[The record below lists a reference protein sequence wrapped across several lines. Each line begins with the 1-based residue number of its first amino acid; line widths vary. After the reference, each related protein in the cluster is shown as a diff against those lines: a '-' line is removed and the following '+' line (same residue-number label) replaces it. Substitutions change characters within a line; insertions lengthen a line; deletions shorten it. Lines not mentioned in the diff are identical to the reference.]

1 MAAHRQSK
9 TEESA
14 WVAEVEAAVA
24 DVATSE
30 QESARW
36 RLHSI
41 YRVPACIKD
50 LNRKAYQPQVVSLGP
65 FHHGEPQ
72 LLPMDAHKRRAL
84 VHFLRRARRPL
95 AEFAAAVTGARERLE
110 GAYQGLGDEWRG
122 AGEHRFVELMVTD
135 GCFLLEVMRTAT
147 GWEVND
153 YAGDDPVFSAHG
165 LLYTVPYIRRDM
177 LMIEN
182 QLPLLVLE
190 RLLAV
195 ESGKD
200 VNEDVINRLVLLFLS
215 PASWPPT
222 TGVGLALHPLDIL
235 RRSLLYGPSPTA
247 RVPPPPPTSPPDDDV
262 IRSAEELY
270 EAGVRFK
277 RSPTSS
283 LLDIRFHR
291 TTGTL
296 YLPAIA
302 VDDTTEYMLLNL
314 MAFERLHAGAG
325 GGNDVTAYV
334 FFMDNM
340 VDDARDVALLARVR
354 VVRNALGSDK
364 AVARLFNGL
373 SRDVV
378 LEPTSALDGV
388 HREVSAYCRKRR
400 NRWRANLVHT
410 YFRSPWSFMS
420 LAAAVFLLVMTV
432 LQTVYTVLPYYGG
445 DNS

>member
-1 MAAHRQSK
+1 MAAFRRGSGGV
-9 TEESA
+9 EESA
-14 WVAEVEAAVA
+14 WVAEVETAVA
-24 DVATSE
+24 DGGASE
-30 QESARW
+30 EESSRW
-36 RLHSI
+36 RLHCI
-41 YRVPACIKD
+41 YRVPACVKD

-72 LLPMDAHKRRAL
+72 LAPMDAHKRRAL

-95 AEFAAAVTGARERLE
+95 PEFAAAVAGLGERLE

-122 AGEHRFVELMVTD
+122 GGGERFVELMVTD
-135 GCFLLEVMRTAT
+135 GCFILEVMRAAT

-195 ESGKD
+195 ETGKD
-200 VNEDVINRLVLLFLS
+200 GNEDLINRLVLLFLS
-215 PASWPPT
+215 PTAWPLT
-222 TGVGLALHPLDIL
+222 TGVGLALHPLDVL
-235 RRSLLYGPSPTA
+235 RRSLLYGPA
-247 RVPPPPPTSPPDDDV
+247 AAPPPSDPSPAPAPDDI
-262 IRSAEELY
+262 IRPAEELY

-291 TTGTL
+291 GTL
-296 YLPAIA
+296 YLPPIAI
-302 VDDTTEYMLLNL
+302 DDTTEYMLLNL
-314 MAFERLHAGAG
+314 MALERLHAGAG
-325 GGNDVTAYV
+325 NGVTAYV
-334 FFMDNM
+334 FFMDSM
-340 VDDARDVALLARVR
+340 VGSARDVALLAARR
-354 VVRNALGSDK
+354 VVHS
-364 AVARLFNGL
+364 AVGGDRAAARLLNGL

-378 LEPTSALDGV
+378 LEPGSALDGV
-388 HREVSAYCRKRR
+388 HREVNAYCRKRW

-420 LAAAVFLLVMTV
+420 LLAAVFLLVMTV
-432 LQTVYTVLPYYGG
+432 LQTVYTVLPYYG
-445 DNS
+445 DKS